1 MPAQRPEGLGV
12 DGLPRSAEWGVV
24 KAKGS
29 VCDVS
34 ELVSREMHSGRQARS
49 VHDV

>member
-24 KAKGS
+24 KAKGA

-34 ELVSREMHSGRQARS
+34 ELVSGEMRSRRQARTGDE
-49 VHDV
+49 V